1 MFLSII
7 IPSYNESSIIE
18 DSLKKIEN
26 FLSKKDFQY
35 EIILINDGSTD
46 DTLNI
51 VTQLSLKNPRIKI
64 INISHK
70 GKGAAVKK
78 GIIESKAKWNFLCD
92 ADLSMP
98 IDELDKFLTLI
109 NQDPSVDIIIANRS
123 HVNSNVYKEPITR
136 HYLGIIFNIFVR
148 LLLLKNFHDTQC
160 GFKLF
165 KNSTTLKIF
174 KLQKINGFCF
184 DVEILYLANKF
195 KKKIKQV
202 PIEWHYNHNSSV
214 RIFNGSKAFIDLVL
228 ILIFKIFKKYEI

>member
-7 IPSYNESSIIE
+7 IPAYNESAIIE
-18 DSLKKIEN
+18 DSLKKIGN
-26 FLSKKDFQY
+26 FLSEKDFQY
-35 EIILINDGSTD
+35 EIILVNDGSTD

-51 VTQLSLKNPRIKI
+51 VTLLSSINSRIRV

-78 GIIESKAKWNFLCD
+78 GILESKAKWNFLCD
-92 ADLSMP
+92 ADLSMS
-98 IDELDKFLTLI
+98 IDQLDKFLTLI
-109 NQDPSVDIIIANRS
+109 NQDSSVDIIISNRS
-123 HVNSNVYKEPITR
+123 DINSNVYKEPPMR

-195 KKKIKQV
+195 KKNIKQI
-202 PIEWHYNHNSSV
+202 PIEWHYNSNSSV
-214 RIFNGSKAFIDLVL
+214 RIFNGSKAFIDLVF
-228 ILIFKIFKKYEI
+228 ILIFRIFKKYEI